1 MASEKIGQFL
11 CPPNDQEYPPLHR
24 DISYYNPLHTFRLP
38 RGSDRHYQQQY
49 GDMYFLRLAR
59 LKPAV
64 EQVATEA
71 WEGFTIAGENAR
83 RVERVLDVRQGEL
96 CWVAGTVYMDLPL
109 KPNIL
114 DDIAK
119 DNYTSAPPPRQ
130 TYIDPTNP
138 SLTQVML
145 EDESGRLRLAGPLLR
160 STHLVTGVVIAAL
173 GTENSNGD
181 FEVIDIKVPDLPR
194 QPKRWERDDNA
205 SPDSKRKRGQE
216 SEHSGSNRGKKI
228 AFVSGLR
235 MTGTSSDTLS
245 LELLTDYLLGYAGPS
260 DGETAGSQASS
271 SRISRLIIAGNSLG
285 DAVAAETAAAD
296 AGNDSAV
303 AKKKKQVKKYGY
315 DASAY
320 NASPITQL
328 DTFLSEILP
337 SIPVTLMPGEN
348 DPANYSLPQQ
358 GIHRAMFQRAKAYSS
373 DAHPGDENAEPG
385 WFDSVTNP
393 WEGDIE
399 GWRVWGSSGQNVD
412 DVLRYLDFSD
422 EDERGDAAEDDA
434 NARLKVME
442 AMLRWRCAVPTAPD
456 TIWSYPFQ
464 TNDPFVLQSCPHIFF
479 AGNQPRF
486 KTMVVE
492 GDSSFRLNG
501 ADAEMTDTMEDD
513 VGPKIRV
520 MTIPKFS
527 ETGEL
532 IVLDTETLEVEVVRL
547 GAFAGQAERE

>member
-1 MASEKIGQFL
+1 MATDNIGQFL
-11 CPPNDQEYPPLHR
+11 CPPNDQEYPPLYR

-64 EQVATEA
+64 EQVATDA

-119 DNYTSAPPPRQ
+119 DNFTSAPPPRA
-130 TYIDPTNP
+130 TYIDPTDP
-138 SLTQVML
+138 ASTQVML

-160 STHLVTGVVIAAL
+160 STHLVTGVIIAAL

-194 QPKRWERDDNA
+194 QPKRWERDENE
-205 SPDSKRKRGQE
+205 R
-216 SEHSGSNRGKKI
+216 SGSSGEKI
-228 AFVSGLR
+228 AFVSGLGI
-235 MTGTSSDTLS
+235 TGTSSDTLS
-245 LELLTDYLLGYAGPS
+245 LELLADYLLGYAGPS
-260 DGETAGSQASS
+260 NGETIGSQASS
-271 SRISRLIIAGNSLG
+271 SKISRLVIAGNSLG
-285 DAVAAETAAAD
+285 DAVTAETAAAD
-296 AGNDSAV
+296 SGNDSGA

-328 DTFLSEILP
+328 DSFLADILP
-337 SIPVTLMPGEN
+337 SMPVTLMPGEN

-358 GIHRAMFQRAKAYSS
+358 GIHRAMFPRAKAYSS
-373 DAHPGDENAEPG
+373 DAAPGDETAEPG

-393 WEGDIE
+393 WEGDID

-422 EDERGDAAEDDA
+422 EDGRGDTTEHDA
-434 NARLKVME
+434 TARLKVME

-464 TNDPFVLQSCPHIFF
+464 THDPFVLQSCPHIFF

-486 KTMVVE
+486 KTTIVE

-501 ADAEMTDTMEDD
+501 ADTEMTDTMEDNL
-513 VGPKIRV
+513 GPKIRV
-520 MTIPKFS
+520 MTIPKFN

-532 IVLDTETLEVEVVRL
+532 VLLDTETLEVEVVKF
-547 GAFAGQAERE
+547 GVFAGQEEKK